1 MTWDHTTLVFCQLPK
16 WKLDKGFLRKIK
28 IQHYVKMAKV
38 KEKFRKIV
46 EITVVIPSVKFSFT
60 SDGRDPYL
68 RTSSASKGKCGIRK
82 TIFSRTGQRTRKF
95 SKMDSFFAF
104 FPPFSPNSFYFRWIS
119 NHIHFG
125 QSRLLKQA
133 HKRRNL
139 LQYLCDRFSLKRFSA
154 SWSTK
159 ENKVIFK
166 N

>member
-46 EITVVIPSVKFSFT
+46 EITAVIPSVKFSFT
-60 SDGRDPYL
+60 SDGPDPYL

-95 SKMDSFFAF
+95 SKNGSFFRLFSAF
-104 FPPFSPNSFYFRWIS
+104 FSQLF
-119 NHIHFG
+119 
-125 QSRLLKQA
+125 L
-133 HKRRNL
+133 
-139 LQYLCDRFSLKRFSA
+139 FSLNFKSHTFWPKPIIKTGTQKEKFAAVFVRSIFIKAFFS
-154 SWSTK
+154 K
-159 ENKVIFK
+159 LIH
-166 N
+166 